1 MKDHITYKE
10 RFQKSFVLIIVIAY
24 GLGFIALI
32 GGFLDAL
39 LLAAVFSGILYPLY
53 LLFQRV
59 SGGRNA
65 LASILTLLVS
75 LMVIIVPLL
84 FLLGL
89 VAEQA
94 IGVTEM
100 VRPWIEKQMDSATIN
115 NPALPDWLPFVDK
128 LAPYTEEISAKVA
141 EIAGKTGM
149 IFASN
154 LARVSE
160 GTAVFFLNLFVMLYA
175 MYFFLI
181 SGPKL
186 MNKIL
191 SYVPLTKF
199 DKQKMIKV
207 GLSVSRATVKGTLM
221 IGIIQGMLGGIGFAV
236 AGVGA
241 SVFWGAVMAILSVLP
256 GIGAMLVWIPAV
268 LYLFIIGNSIAGI
281 GLFIWCAVVVGTA
294 DNFLRPALVG
304 RDAQMP
310 DLLILLSTL
319 GGLAL
324 FGASGLVLGPI
335 LAALFMAVLTIYSTV
350 FADWLY
356 IDQVFTEA
364 PSGERNEQPISSPQN
379 GD

>member
-1 MKDHITYKE
+1 MVIT
-10 RFQKSFVLIIVIAY
+10 Y

-32 GGFLDAL
+32 GGFLEAL

-53 LLFQRV
+53 LWFQRV

-94 IGVTEM
+94 TGVTEM
-100 VRPWIEKQMDSATIN
+100 VRPWIEKHVDSATIN
-115 NPALPDWLPFVDK
+115 NPTLPDWLPFVDK

-160 GTAVFFLNLFVMLYA
+160 GAAVFFLNLFVMLYA

-181 SGPKL
+181 KGPTL

-191 SYVPLTKF
+191 SYVPLTKL
-199 DKQKMIKV
+199 DKQKMIEV
-207 GLSVSRATVKGTLM
+207 GLSVSRATVKGTLI
-221 IGIIQGMLGGIGFAV
+221 IGIIQGMLGSIGFAV

-281 GLFIWCAVVVGTA
+281 GLFIWCAVVVSTA
-294 DNFLRPALVG
+294 DNFLRPVLVG

-350 FADWLY
+350 FADWL
-356 IDQVFTEA
+356 
-364 PSGERNEQPISSPQN
+364 
-379 GD
+379 

>member
-1 MKDHITYKE
+1 MKDQITYKE
-10 RFQKSFVLIIVIAY
+10 RFQKSFVLVMVITY

-32 GGFLDAL
+32 GGFLEAL

-53 LLFQRV
+53 LWFQRV

-65 LASILTLLVS
+65 LSSILTLLVS

-100 VRPWIEKQMDSATIN
+100 VRPWIERHIDSSTIN
-115 NPALPDWLPFVDK
+115 NLTLPEWVPFVDK
-128 LAPYTEEISAKVA
+128 LAPYTDEISAKIA

-154 LARVSE
+154 LARVTE
-160 GTAVFFLNLFVMLYA
+160 GAAVFFLNLFVMLYA

-181 SGPKL
+181 KGPTL

-191 SYVPLTKF
+191 SYVPLMKF
-199 DKQKMIKV
+199 DKQKMIEV

-221 IGIIQGMLGGIGFAV
+221 IGIVQGMLGSIGFAV
-236 AGVGA
+236 AGIA
-241 SVFWGAVMAILSVLP
+241 SSVFWGAVMAILSVLP
-256 GIGAMLVWIPAV
+256 GIGAMLVWVPAIA
-268 LYLFIIGNSIAGI
+268 YLLITGNSIAGI
-281 GLFIWCAVVVGTA
+281 GLFVWCAVVVSTA
-294 DNFLRPALVG
+294 DNFLRPVLVG

-350 FADWLY
+350 FADWLEL
-356 IDQVFTEA
+356 DQVPKEIA
-364 PSGERNEQPISSPQN
+364 SGERNEQPISSPQN